1 MDPVTAAFDRERHQL
16 FLQVMLE
23 SLPAEYESQEINT
36 LTLAYFAVSSLAI
49 LDALDLVI
57 LTPSSISL

>member
-16 FLQVMLE
+16 FLQVMLD